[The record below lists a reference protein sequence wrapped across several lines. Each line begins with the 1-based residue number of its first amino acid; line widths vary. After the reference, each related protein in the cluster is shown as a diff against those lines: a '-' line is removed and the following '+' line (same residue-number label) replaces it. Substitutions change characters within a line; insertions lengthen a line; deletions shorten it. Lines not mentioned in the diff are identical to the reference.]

1 MPIFINDEQI
11 FSFVFPAGE
20 SHVRISPEMIKPI
33 TVIEAWLYKAEDIM
47 ALLLS
52 VDAIRRFCLGVKIHL
67 TIPYFPYARQDRVCN
82 QGEALSVKVMANL
95 INSLRC
101 DRILVLDPHSDVT
114 PALIDNCQVKTQTD
128 IIFDS
133 VLKNILIED
142 NWALVAPDAGAEK
155 KVLTVAQRL
164 GLRDV
169 FCASKIRDSKTG
181 KITDTTFHDDV
192 KGRKVLIVDDICDG
206 GRTFIE
212 LGKLLREKQAETIYL
227 YITHGIFSKG
237 LQVLNPYFDHIY
249 CYHSF
254 LPITEENQDFI
265 TVISSHDRHS
275 QPLKEMSN

>member
-1 MPIFINDEQI
+1 MRGQ
-11 FSFVFPAGE
+11 
-20 SHVRISPEMIKPI
+20 R
-33 TVIEAWLYKAEDIM
+33 
-47 ALLLS
+47 
-52 VDAIRRFCLGVKIHL
+52 
-67 TIPYFPYARQDRVCN
+67 
-82 QGEALSVKVMANL
+82 
-95 INSLRC
+95 
-101 DRILVLDPHSDVT
+101 
-114 PALIDNCQVKTQTD
+114 
-128 IIFDS
+128 
-133 VLKNILIED
+133 
-142 NWALVAPDAGAEK
+142 K

-181 KITDTTFHDDV
+181 KITDTTFHDEV

-237 LQVLNPYFDHIY
+237 LQALNPYFDHIY

-275 QPLKEMSN
+275 QPS